1 MNTKIATKAGAVA
14 TKKAAASKTTGET
27 EADYRST
34 ASACRPV
41 SKLYG
46 FGTNDKYAVS
56 FDTEGT
62 TDFCLV
68 SFFVCGVLPET
79 GGYVVTLSDD
89 GHTIKWS
96 RPVDGFLY
104 SMEHLK
110 SVMGADYS
118 DTHVRVRS
126 FDEVTQA
133 ISKDRLEV
141 DANGLFWGKPQ
152 EIHLEKRCT
161 GTVEAVAMPYRAPR
175 SIEPITDSKGRRHY
189 QYYSIVQVK
198 AQLAEQRKTAKKR
211 ASKTR
216 PLELYEA
223 SSQETTP
230 SPDVRRRR
238 KHDWAS
244 SHRDPRPANR
254 PRGSRVSEENEEDA
268 ESEESTEY

>member
-1 MNTKIATKAGAVA
+1 V
-14 TKKAAASKTTGET
+14 TKKAATAKTTGET
-27 EADYRST
+27 EVDYRLS

-68 SFFVCGVLPET
+68 SFFVSGVLPET
-79 GGYVVTLSDD
+79 GGFVATLSDD
-89 GHTIKWS
+89 GYTIRWS
-96 RPVDGFLY
+96 RPVDGFLF

-126 FDEVTQA
+126 FDKVTQA
-133 ISKDRLEV
+133 IAKDLVKV
-141 DANGLFWGKPQ
+141 DANGL
-152 EIHLEKRCT
+152 
-161 GTVEAVAMPYRAPR
+161 
-175 SIEPITDSKGRRHY
+175 
-189 QYYSIVQVK
+189 VQVK

-211 ASKTR
+211 AAKTR

-223 SSQETTP
+223 TSSQETTTTP
-230 SPDVRRRR
+230 SPNVRRRR
-238 KHDWAS
+238 NHGDWATS
-244 SHRDPRPANR
+244 RPA
-254 PRGSRVSEENEEDA
+254 RGSRVSEENEEQHA
-268 ESEESTEY
+268 EEESEAEY